1 MLEEGLILHTTVT
14 IGYDVPWRK
23 VHDLLIHAALATRD
37 ILRDPK
43 PFVLQTS
50 LDDYYVS
57 YELNAYTH
65 APERM
70 AMIYS
75 ELHQNIQDWFN
86 KAGVEIMSPRYT
98 AYRGG
103 DEVTIPA
110 EYRHHGPV
118 PVVMP
123 ERFGAVNTTPIRR
136 STDEKKNNS
145 LFP

>member
-1 MLEEGLILHTTVT
+1 
-14 IGYDVPWRK
+14 
-23 VHDLLIHAALATRD
+23 
-37 ILRDPK
+37 
-43 PFVLQTS
+43 VLQTS

-70 AMIYS
+70 VVIYS

-86 KAGVEIMSPRYT
+86 EAGVEIMSPRYT
-98 AYRGG
+98 AYREGS
-103 DEVTIPA
+103 EVTIPA
-110 EYRHHGPV
+110 PYQSHGPI

-123 ERFGAVNTTPIRR
+123 QRFGAVDTTPIRR
-136 STDEKKNNS
+136 PVQKKGSNG